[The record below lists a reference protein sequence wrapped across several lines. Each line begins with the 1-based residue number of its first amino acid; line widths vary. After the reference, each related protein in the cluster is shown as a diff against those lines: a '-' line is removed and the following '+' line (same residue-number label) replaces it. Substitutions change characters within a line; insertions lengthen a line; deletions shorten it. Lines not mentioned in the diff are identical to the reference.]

1 MSPTVMEEA
10 RVGRDPGVDA
20 RETVGTRSGP
30 RIDGIDV
37 RAYRLPTREGPESDG
52 TLVWDSTTL
61 VLVRARAGG
70 QEGLGYTYA
79 HRAAAVVVQDVLAN
93 EVIGRSALAPAQ
105 AWEAMHH
112 CVRNLLRP
120 GLVSMA
126 MAAVD
131 SALWDLHARLLD
143 IPLAQALGLLR
154 ESIPAYASGG
164 FTSATPRELASQME
178 RWSDQGFAAAKMKVG
193 RDPSADPARVRT
205 AREALDER
213 IDLFVDANGAYGRKE
228 ALALGYRFADEADVR
243 WFEEPV
249 PSDDVDGLRLL
260 RDRLPPGMDVAA
272 GEYASDLPATRLLL
286 DACAVDVLQLD
297 ATRIGGFTP
306 FLRAAALALGRG
318 VPVSA
323 HTAPALHAPLCCAT
337 PGALH
342 VEYFQDHV
350 RFEQLAFDG
359 VPEVRRGRLEPAL
372 DRPGNGLTLRESDVE
387 RWRVPVGRAS

>member
-1 MSPTVMEEA
+1 MEEA

-131 SALWDLHARLLD
+131 SALWALHARLLD

-372 DRPGNGLTLRESDVE
+372 DRPGNGLTLRESDLE
-387 RWRVPVGRAS
+387 PWRVSVGRAP